1 MLEAPKVHPS
11 AVSYGLA
18 HKLTLAQD
26 SLEARDIS
34 LELRESIEV
43 LQLPNGELSTQVKEF
58 FFRIIQPSPD
68 FVG

>member
-18 HKLTLAQD
+18 RKLTLAQD

-43 LQLPNGELSTQVKEF
+43 LQLPNGELSTQVEEF